1 MPNNL
6 LMFKFLTLFF
16 FTGLIAQ
23 PHHTKSNM
31 DADRICGRWISS
43 SKNLIVQIYKTGN
56 SYRGKMVWFKSDDQ
70 SKTMEEWTDKHNP
83 NPALRTRKILG
94 IDVISGVTY
103 DTNSETW
110 ENGQIYDAQTGHF
123 WSAAARLDKDGVLKV
138 TGYWHFKFI
147 GKTMSFSRVP

>member
-23 PHHTKSNM
+23 PQPAKSNT
-31 DADRICGRWISS
+31 DADRICGRWMSS
-43 SKNLIVQIYKTGN
+43 DKNLIVQMYKAGN
-56 SYRGKMVWFKSDDQ
+56 SYRGKMVWFKSNDH
-70 SKTMEEWTDKHNP
+70 SKSMEEWTDKHNP
-83 NPALRTRKILG
+83 DPTLRNRKILG
-94 IDVISGVTY
+94 IDVITGITY
-103 DTNSETW
+103 DIDSDTW
-110 ENGQIYDAQTGHF
+110 ENGKIYEAQSGRF
-123 WSAAARLDKDGVLKV
+123 WSAVARLDKDGILKV